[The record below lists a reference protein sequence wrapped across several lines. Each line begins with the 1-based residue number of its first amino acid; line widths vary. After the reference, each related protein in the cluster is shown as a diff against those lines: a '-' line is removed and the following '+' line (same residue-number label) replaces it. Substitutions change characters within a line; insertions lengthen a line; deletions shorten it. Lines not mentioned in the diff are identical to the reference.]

1 MEEAIDTYFEIFNA
15 KLAYSNIMSIYILNK
30 YTKESSEKRKKIKP
44 RQLPQHH
51 FSKTEGKRNPQD
63 ESREQLK
70 FPHKNTRTIWPTR
83 NWEKLGFKEEQH
95 Y

>member
-1 MEEAIDTYFEIFNA
+1 MEEAIDIYFEIFNA
-15 KLAYSNIMSIYILNK
+15 KLTFSNIMAIYILNK

-63 ESREQLK
+63 ESKLIK
-70 FPHKNTRTIWPTR
+70 MRTIKVSTQEHTHR
-83 NWEKLGFKEEQH
+83 LTD
-95 Y
+95 

>member
-1 MEEAIDTYFEIFNA
+1 MEEAIDIYFEIFNA
-15 KLAYSNIMSIYILNK
+15 KLAFNNIMSIYILNK

-44 RQLPQHH
+44 RKLPQHH
-51 FSKTEGKRNPQD
+51 FSKTEE
-63 ESREQLK
+63 ESIRWVKREQLK
-70 FPHKNTRTIWPTR
+70 FPHKNTRTIWLTR